1 MLTNPFRASGLLSQR
16 EGGGGGLGGGRF
28 KLTCKANPGPV
39 DQWSKIKHSFFAD
52 SEFWGFHGGLNC
64 IVANA
69 SNNGHGTFGF
79 LSLGRP
85 RLCVK
90 PAEGNPQERDA
101 QRRSLN

>member
-1 MLTNPFRASGLLSQR
+1 MLINPFRASGLLK
-16 EGGGGGLGGGRF
+16 F
-28 KLTCKANPGPV
+28 KLTCEANPGPV
-39 DQWSKIKHSFFAD
+39 VQWSQIKHSSFFAE

-69 SNNGHGTFGF
+69 SNNGHRTFGF
-79 LSLGRP
+79 LSLSRP